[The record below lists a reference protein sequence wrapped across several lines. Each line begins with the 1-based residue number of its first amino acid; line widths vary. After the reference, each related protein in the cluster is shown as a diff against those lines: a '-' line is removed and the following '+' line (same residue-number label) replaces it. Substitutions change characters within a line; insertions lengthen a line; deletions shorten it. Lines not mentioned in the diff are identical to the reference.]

1 MCIRATTHQGYP
13 DSLMRW
19 GQMQQQ
25 GARVRTCDQ
34 EQDLATRIKL
44 SAALS
49 LGFRKTESTQG
60 REATCLTPFFLA
72 PSLGQTWGDRVGTYK
87 PWSGFLVVRE
97 RTTGFLSVSWWPFP
111 YFIFPDSTCKALRTQ
126 SGGLAD
132 LTTREYWGAE
142 TGWYLSGGSQVQL
155 M

>member
-1 MCIRATTHQGYP
+1 MRIRATPHQGYP
-13 DSLMRW
+13 DSLMRR
-19 GQMQQQ
+19 GQTRQQ
-25 GARVRTCDQ
+25 GAQVRTRDR
-34 EQDLATRIKL
+34 EQDQATRIKL
-44 SAALS
+44 SAALA

-60 REATCLTPFFLA
+60 REATCLTPSFLA

-97 RTTGFLSVSWWPFP
+97 REWWGFCVSWWPFP
-111 YFIFPDSTCKALRTQ
+111 YFIFPDSTRKALRTQ

-132 LTTREYWGAE
+132 LTTREYQGAQ